1 MYAKSSHKTNRTDL
15 YINANNFDLICN
27 YHSFAIIILLSFIA
41 MEIDMGCGANVKV
54 LARNNRIKERSPYR
68 GTR

>member
-1 MYAKSSHKTNRTDL
+1 MYAKSSHKTNRTEF
-15 YINANNFDLICN
+15 YINTNNFDICN
-27 YHSFAIIILLSFIA
+27 YHSFVIIILLSFAA

-68 GTR
+68 RTR